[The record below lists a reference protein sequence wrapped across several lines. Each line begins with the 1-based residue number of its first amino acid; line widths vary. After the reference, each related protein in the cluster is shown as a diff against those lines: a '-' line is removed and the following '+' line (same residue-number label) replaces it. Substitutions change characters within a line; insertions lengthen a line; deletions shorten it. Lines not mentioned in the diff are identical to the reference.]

1 MCTYILH
8 LIYSGGLYE
17 IKGDLLTNTGNVVTA
32 KRNLLS
38 CLFFFKTNNNQ
49 HGKCWHCYPGLSQST
64 SPGRYCLQETLRSR
78 HVWSSKPPATVVLIR
93 WRTKPVF
100 CLLDMRHERDSCVM
114 NTSKLSQC
122 LSFFSKRPHLTLPRH
137 AFLLNVNLRK
147 NILIMTVQFSADVDY
162 HDDM

>member
-1 MCTYILH
+1 MQRLH

-17 IKGDLLTNTGNVVTA
+17 IQSDLLTNTGKVVTA

-38 CLFFFKTNNNQ
+38 CLFFSKQSTINMENV
-49 HGKCWHCYPGLSQST
+49 GKCHPGRSQS
-64 SPGRYCLQETLRSR
+64 PPPDRYCLQGTLRPR